1 MASSSPTICAST
13 ACQSHRQPP
22 QRQQPSSASAQHASS
37 SPSPRAVPI
46 MAEDTPRKASRS
58 DSISQ
63 NSDTSQTAQEFINSQ
78 LQLEADAREILPYQ
92 FDTCSRPLGPLRQK
106 AWSCLTCNPPPEDP
120 SAPYTPAGVCYSCH
134 VSCHGEHQL
143 VELFAKRNFVCDCG
157 TTRIQSDCPCT
168 LRVNEATGVKGDVR
182 AESPAPSNHY
192 DHNYRNRFCG
202 CGQEYN
208 AHEEKGTM
216 FQCLGLGTVEDGGCG
231 EDWWHPECLV
241 GLPRDWYKKGT
252 SKITEENPG
261 GEARNG
267 AIKEKPEAVEM
278 DDAVQMNG
286 HTNMADDGN
295 GEHATEGAAED
306 EPPLPTGF
314 PEEDAFEHLICYKC
328 VEAFPWIKRYAG
340 APGFLG
346 PIYFKESADT
356 TSGAQVAKTEPP
368 VASSVTAPV
377 EELSSKKRKALDP
390 EICIEAQEP
399 EASKRQRNSQEHVTA
414 AADATEKPINL
425 RSTKAICHYSSLPAA
440 PTGQFSLFLK
450 EDFREQI
457 CRCPS
462 CFPLLTQHPYLLE
475 EEDVYEPPVSE
486 SDEADAP
493 GTGSV
498 GSRSLL
504 DRGEAALSNMDRVRA
519 IEGVMVYNH
528 LKDKVKDFLKP
539 FAESGTPVGA
549 EDIKAYFERLRG
561 DAEGIMAARGEVE
574 KGGEGRM
581 EDGDGDGDGNAP
593 SRKE

>member
-1 MASSSPTICAST
+1 
-13 ACQSHRQPP
+13 
-22 QRQQPSSASAQHASS
+22 
-37 SPSPRAVPI
+37 
-46 MAEDTPRKASRS
+46 MAEDTPRKPSRS

-63 NSDTSQTAQEFINSQ
+63 KSETSQTAQEFINSQ
-78 LQLEADAREILPYQ
+78 LQLEADAREVLPYQ

-106 AWSCLTCNPPPEDP
+106 AWSCLTCNPPPDDP
-120 SAPYTPAGVCYSCH
+120 SEPYTPAGVCYSCH

-168 LRVNEATGVKGDVR
+168 LRVNEATGIKGDVR

-192 DHNYRNRFCG
+192 DHNYRNQFCG
-202 CGQEYN
+202 CGQDYD
-208 AHEEKGTM
+208 AHQEKGTM

-241 GLPRDWYKKGT
+241 GLPRDWYKKET
-252 SKITEENPG
+252 SKELEIIAD
-261 GEARNG
+261 GEATNDVKRVDLDDKVNSTGTNG
-267 AIKEKPEAVEM
+267 STAEK
-278 DDAVQMNG
+278 MNG
-286 HTNMADDGN
+286 HTAENAAGVNEQLAD
-295 GEHATEGAAED
+295 GAVED
-306 EPPLPTGF
+306 EPPTPPGF

-328 VEAFPWIKRYAG
+328 VEAFPWIKRYAS
-340 APGFLG
+340 APGFLPPVRYQG
-346 PIYFKESADT
+346 SGDD
-356 TSGAQVAKTEPP
+356 TSGA
-368 VASSVTAPV
+368 
-377 EELSSKKRKALDP
+377 EEIKSDAAATPSATVPAEDSISRKRKASDAENDSVP
-390 EICIEAQEP
+390 TESEP
-399 EASKRQRNSQEHVTA
+399 IKRQRNSQEPPPESA
-414 AADATEKPINL
+414 PATTET
-425 RSTKAICHYSSLPAA
+425 STKAICHYSNLPPA

-486 SDEADAP
+486 SDDADVP

-539 FAESGTPVGA
+539 FAESGRPVGA

-561 DAEGIMAARGEVE
+561 DAEGIMAARGDAE
-574 KGGEGRM
+574 KGGEGHK
-581 EDGDGDGDGNAP
+581 EDGEGGGDSGSAG
-593 SRKE
+593 RKEQSGEYR